1 MTISFKTFSKHL
13 TEKASANVSVFDGA
27 VADKGRI
34 FSAGDLASF
43 GTAGWGGSNSN
54 PKDNPMYKYFATNI
68 SNANTQTKNTL
79 GLLRATPGLMS
90 DVLGDGDGEE
100 DDTNTNGGQGV
111 IFKAIQTGTDDQQSS
126 GSGGYSG
133 MTTSGIRGSSGF
145 GDGEDD
151 EDTDDE
157 EDDED
162 DEEDDEDDEE
172 DDEEL
177 NQIPG
182 MNTDALYFGDPG
194 DDETKKNIYRAALA
208 HQKDARARW
217 NQLKTWVTTFGVD
230 PKIQSKITSTTTV
243 LGVNTP
249 SIMKNLKKG
258 KE

>member
-13 TEKASANVSVFDGA
+13 TEKASANVSVFDGS

-43 GTAGWGGSNSN
+43 GTAGWGGINSN

-68 SNANTQTKNTL
+68 SNANTQTKSTL
-79 GLLRATPGLMS
+79 NLLRATPGLMS
-90 DVLGDGDGEE
+90 DVLGDGDGSLE
-100 DDTNTNGGQGV
+100 DDENETGGLPSFILPGDEGQEGELGGD
-111 IFKAIQTGTDDQQSS
+111 AS
-126 GSGGYSG
+126 GGGYSG
-133 MTTSGIRGSSGF
+133 MTTSSIRGSSGF
-145 GDGEDD
+145 GDGED
-151 EDTDDE
+151 
-157 EDDED
+157 EDDTD

-208 HQKDARARW
+208 HQKDAQARW
-217 NQLKTWVTTFGVD
+217 KQLKTWVTSFGVD

>member
-1 MTISFKTFSKHL
+1 MTIPFKTFSKHL
-13 TEKASANVSVFDGA
+13 TEKAAGNVSVFDGQ

-43 GTAGWGGSNSN
+43 GGAGWGGSNSN
-54 PKDNPMYKYFATNI
+54 PKDNPMYKYFAANI
-68 SNANTQTKNTL
+68 SNANTQTKSTL
-79 GLLRATPGLMS
+79 NLLRATPGLMS
-90 DVLGDGDGEE
+90 DVLGDGDGDEE
-100 DDTNTNGGQGV
+100 GDTNTNGGQGV

-162 DEEDDEDDEE
+162 DEDDEE

-208 HQKDARARW
+208 HQKDAQARW
-217 NQLKTWVTTFGVD
+217 KQLKTWVTSFGVD

>member
-1 MTISFKTFSKHL
+1 
-13 TEKASANVSVFDGA
+13 
-27 VADKGRI
+27 
-34 FSAGDLASF
+34 
-43 GTAGWGGSNSN
+43 
-54 PKDNPMYKYFATNI
+54 
-68 SNANTQTKNTL
+68 
-79 GLLRATPGLMS
+79 MS
-90 DVLGDGDGEE
+90 DVLGDGDGSLDDDD

-111 IFKAIQTGTDDQQSS
+111 IFKAIQTGSDDQQSS
-126 GSGGYSG
+126 DSGGYSG
-133 MTTSGIRGSSGF
+133 MTTSGILGSSGF
-145 GDGEDD
+145 GDG
-151 EDTDDE
+151 

-182 MNTDALYFGDPG
+182 INTDALYFGDPG

-208 HQKDARARW
+208 HQKDAQARW
-217 NQLKTWVTTFGVD
+217 NQLKTWVTSFGVD

>member
-1 MTISFKTFSKHL
+1 MTIPFKLFSKHL

-68 SNANTQTKNTL
+68 SNANIKTKLTL
-79 GLLRATPGLMS
+79 NLLRGTPGLMS
-90 DVLGDGDGEE
+90 DVLRDGEGSLDDGENETGGLPSFILTGDEGEGELDGD
-100 DDTNTNGGQGV
+100 
-111 IFKAIQTGTDDQQSS
+111 A
-126 GSGGYSG
+126 SGGDYLG
-133 MTTSGIRGSSGF
+133 MT
-145 GDGEDD
+145 
-151 EDTDDE
+151 
-157 EDDED
+157 
-162 DEEDDEDDEE
+162 
-172 DDEEL
+172 
-177 NQIPG
+177 
-182 MNTDALYFGDPG
+182 TDALYFGDPG

-208 HQKDARARW
+208 KQKDAQARW
-217 NQLKTWVTTFGVD
+217 KQLKTWVTSFGVD
-230 PKIQSKITSTTTV
+230 PKIQSKITSSTTV